1 LIVVF
6 SLDRDGFRSA
16 SFIAQSIGRD
26 LVGISTEV
34 SNYVPQLRLI
44 GGEEEAVEALSS
56 MRPQLVVS
64 GGSRKDLG
72 VAARVAARLRASFS
86 SNVLA
91 AKLQGQRLEVERPAY
106 GGKVKA
112 SVSLELP
119 AVICVSGNDSSPDT
133 FPVQVNR
140 EHLPVR
146 SKIRVLER
154 RVRDSTDLRSAKV
167 IVSVGRGIGGK
178 EGVELASQL
187 AQVLGGALAGSRAVT
202 AELGWLP
209 PDRQIG
215 ISGQRVKPDVYLA
228 LGISGQPQH
237 VFGMRESKVVVAV
250 NKDRNAPI
258 AEEADYLVVADA
270 LTFASELLRALK
282 NELRR

>member
-1 LIVVF
+1 
-6 SLDRDGFRSA
+6 
-16 SFIAQSIGRD
+16 
-26 LVGISTEV
+26 
-34 SNYVPQLRLI
+34 
-44 GGEEEAVEALSS
+44 
-56 MRPQLVVS
+56 
-64 GGSRKDLG
+64 
-72 VAARVAARLRASFS
+72 
-86 SNVLA
+86 
-91 AKLQGQRLEVERPAY
+91 
-106 GGKVKA
+106 
-112 SVSLELP
+112 
-119 AVICVSGNDSSPDT
+119 
-133 FPVQVNR
+133 
-140 EHLPVR
+140 
-146 SKIRVLER
+146 
-154 RVRDSTDLRSAKV
+154 
-167 IVSVGRGIGGK
+167 
-178 EGVELASQL
+178 
-187 AQVLGGALAGSRAVT
+187 VT